1 MKESNELV
9 VKGEEVLSWF
19 CLGCGERRG
28 GTLCKRRCREKYGDA
43 GAERVPPLD
52 GVVFFND
59 DGSGIP
65 RYELMRQR
73 EAVGRCSPRTV
84 RGPRPQGWEQAME
97 RIGAR
102 AAVVIGSGLPEGVE
116 C

>member
-1 MKESNELV
+1 MGRGIV
-9 VKGEEVLSWF
+9 SWF
-19 CLGCGERRG
+19 CNGCGERRG
-28 GTLCKRRCREKYGDA
+28 GTLCKKACVAKYGNI

-73 EAVGRCSPRTV
+73 EAACSYTPQSV
-84 RGPRPQGWEQAME
+84 QGPRPQGWDAALEA
-97 RIGAR
+97 IGQR
-102 AAVVIGSGLPEGVE
+102 AITLIVGSLPE